1 MSVAMQSNKK
11 VLYACRYHVVW
22 CPKYRRPV
30 LVDDVRKRLV
40 EILHQ
45 EARDRHAEVI
55 ALDVMPDHVS
65 LVVDADPQFGIHR
78 LVKRLKARSSHDLRR
93 EFPHLRSRLP
103 ALWTHS
109 YLVVTIGGARPATVR
124 RYVAAQRHT

>member
-11 VLYACRYHVVW
+11 VVYACRYQVVW

-30 LVDDVRKRLV
+30 LVDDVRRRLV
-40 EILHQ
+40 EILRE
-45 EARDRHAEVI
+45 EARDRHAVVI
-55 ALDVMPDHVS
+55 ALEVLSDHVS

-109 YLVVTIGGARPATVR
+109 YFVVTIGGARTAAVR
-124 RYVAAQRHT
+124 RYVVAQRHT

>member
-1 MSVAMQSNKK
+1 MQSNKK
-11 VLYACRYHVVW
+11 VLYACRYQVVW

-30 LVDDVRKRLV
+30 LVDDVRRRLV
-40 EILHQ
+40 EILRE
-45 EARDRHAEVI
+45 EARDRHAEVV
-55 ALDVMPDHVS
+55 ALEVLSDHVS

-109 YLVVTIGGARPATVR
+109 YFVVTIGGTRPAAVR
-124 RYVAAQRHT
+124 RYVVAQRHT

>member
-1 MSVAMQSNKK
+1 MQSNKK
-11 VLYACRYHVVW
+11 VLYACRYQVVW
-22 CPKYRRPV
+22 CPESWRPV
-30 LVDDVRKRLV
+30 LVDDVRRRLV
-40 EILHQ
+40 EILRE
-45 EARDRHAEVI
+45 EARDRRAEVV
-55 ALDVMPDHVS
+55 ALEVLSDHVS

-109 YLVVTIGGARPATVR
+109 YFVVTIGGTRPAAVR
-124 RYVAAQRHT
+124 RYVVAQRHT